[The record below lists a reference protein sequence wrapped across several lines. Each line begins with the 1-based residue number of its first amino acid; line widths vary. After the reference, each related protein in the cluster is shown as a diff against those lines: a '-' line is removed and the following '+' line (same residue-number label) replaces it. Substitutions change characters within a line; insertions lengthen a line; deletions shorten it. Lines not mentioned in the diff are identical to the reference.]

1 MGFAEAVDR
10 RVPTDERRAWPC
22 VSTRA
27 LASSFG
33 LRSSA
38 LLPPPQRVQASQLA
52 VKQFNAYV
60 EGVFDCR

>member
-1 MGFAEAVDR
+1 MRGVVA
-10 RVPTDERRAWPC
+10 

-27 LASSFG
+27 LTPAFG

-60 EGVFDCR
+60 EGVFDCC